1 MTALMREFKKTPVTI
16 SLLGLTS
23 LIFVAMQI
31 IYFGQ
36 ASSVQ
41 AVFDFGGMLGV
52 YVKAYPNQ
60 LWRLVTPIFVHFG
73 WEHFF
78 FNALTLYFVGQ
89 MAEQIWGSRR
99 FLVMYILAGISGNAL
114 TMVSSPNAVA
124 AGASTSLFGLFA
136 AIVIIGYFGRNPY
149 LKHLGRSY
157 QILILINL
165 VFNIFTP
172 NVGIAGHLGGVIGG
186 ALLAICL
193 PAQYEK
199 QIFKPWQRIL
209 AGFGYFIFVL
219 GSVLITLF

>member
-1 MTALMREFKKTPVTI
+1 MTALKREFKKTPVTI

-136 AIVIIGYFGRNPY
+136 AIVNIGYFGRNPY